1 MNSALKI
8 FIPLVL
14 IFIYACNNQ
23 NEKKFTITKDNKTAN
38 KQDHNKDTQNVGDT
52 QTYEQTFGE
61 IEGIIKSVNLAI
73 DDIGAIT
80 IKTSEGVE
88 KLYQYNKND
97 FSIDTTIIGKRY
109 RIFWSLQVD
118 TNLDEAN
125 SFYLIDSMKAL

>member
-38 KQDHNKDTQNVGDT
+38 KQDNNKDTQNVGDT